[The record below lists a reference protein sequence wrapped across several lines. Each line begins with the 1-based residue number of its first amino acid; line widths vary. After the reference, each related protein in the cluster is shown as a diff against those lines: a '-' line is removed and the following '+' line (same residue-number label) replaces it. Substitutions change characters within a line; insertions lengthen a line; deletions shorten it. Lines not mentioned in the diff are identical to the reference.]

1 MSRAHK
7 AGIETPEHLDPSH
20 DLSTFDSGVAALDD
34 WLKRRALANEGTGA
48 SRTYVVSSERKVVG
62 YYALATGAVA
72 LRTATGRARR
82 NMPEPIPVMVLARLA
97 VDLGRQGSGLGRALL
112 GDAILR
118 TLQAAAIGGIRA
130 IVVHA
135 ISEEARRFY
144 ERCGF
149 APSPLEPLTLMITV
163 ADAERA
169 LSER

>member
-1 MSRAHK
+1 
-7 AGIETPEHLDPSH
+7 
-20 DLSTFDSGVAALDD
+20 
-34 WLKRRALANEGTGA
+34 
-48 SRTYVVSSERKVVG
+48 
-62 YYALATGAVA
+62 
-72 LRTATGRARR
+72 
-82 NMPEPIPVMVLARLA
+82 MPEPIPVMVLARLA
-97 VDLGRQGSGLGRALL
+97 VDLGHQGSGLGRALL